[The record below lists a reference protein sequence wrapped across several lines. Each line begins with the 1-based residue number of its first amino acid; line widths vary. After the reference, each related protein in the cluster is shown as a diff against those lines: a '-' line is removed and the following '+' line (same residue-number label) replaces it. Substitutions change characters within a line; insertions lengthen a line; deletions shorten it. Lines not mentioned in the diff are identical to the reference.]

1 VRRLR
6 RPWAPRSRDNSTHA
20 RCRSPR
26 SSLRRCRCRAEPY
39 SAGTCTAC
47 SGPCHSRRREG
58 AGQRFNRAAGA
69 APKMRSACA
78 PRGKA
83 CLEVCLR
90 LLAAAAAARLA
101 SAGQP
106 REKRHPSQANVVH
119 TGRRSS
125 LLPAIRT
132 PRRIGPPEPS
142 RQSGHAPAVRA
153 HGAVLEWLADRRAR
167 NVWSKRGRRRRRW
180 RGQVLAEELPSRVL
194 REGEE
199 TRVPLLF
206 PATLLK
212 MPFRKH
218 SSQLFLP
225 FRR

>member
-1 VRRLR
+1 M
-6 RPWAPRSRDNSTHA
+6 
-20 RCRSPR
+20 
-26 SSLRRCRCRAEPY
+26 
-39 SAGTCTAC
+39 
-47 SGPCHSRRREG
+47 
-58 AGQRFNRAAGA
+58 
-69 APKMRSACA
+69 MRT
-78 PRGKA
+78 PTRTA

-90 LLAAAAAARLA
+90 LFASAGQPRLLSQPRLPARLA